1 MGIIFV
7 VDSNGTFWMYELNIG
22 DHSIKLLQASYT
34 RFYDISFVEIYKERN
49 NDQTLNIFI
58 GKTDKIY
65 LYQYSNKN
73 NNFNLILV
81 CDIKYKITYIT
92 YLKVYKCL
100 FIGCNNGT
108 IQIWKDTSKMPEYI
122 IDSGYEKINKLFFDE
137 NNKYLFICDD
147 RNIKILE
154 INIENILKNENIIN
168 DNDDKNVLPISET
181 LKDESDKAKENNVM
195 RISKAFQTPEC
206 SDKKNNIKEEKLNDK
221 ENIINTNETEIQ
233 TNSSE
238 NEYKYEVS
246 SIGSLDGWD
255 EW

>member
-1 MGIIFV
+1 M
-7 VDSNGTFWMYELNIG
+7 DSDGTFWMYELNMG
-22 DHSIKLLQASYT
+22 DNSVKLLQASYT
-34 RFYDISFVEIYKERN
+34 KFHDISFVEIYKEKN
-49 NDQTLNIFI
+49 NDQTLNIFV

-73 NNFNLILV
+73 NNFNLILI
-81 CDIKYKITYIT
+81 CDVKYKITYIT

-137 NNKYLFICDD
+137 KNKYLFICDD
-147 RNIKILE
+147 KNIKIIE
-154 INIENILKNENIIN
+154 INIENILNNENIIIDNNN
-168 DNDDKNVLPISET
+168 DNKNILPISEK
-181 LKDESDKAKENNVM
+181 LKDESDKTIENNIM
-195 RISKAFQTPEC
+195 NIGKAFQTPIC
-206 SDKKNNIKEEKLNDK
+206 SDKKNIKKEEQKEENKNDNKNLINDK
-221 ENIINTNETEIQ
+221 ETEIQ